1 MVRRA
6 AHGEGLGEGS
16 GEGLGCSVHLFRLV
30 LSQQRHEPLR
40 ILHSSVMEGPRPCK
54 KNQKMPNCGAKP
66 RCLRWNGARLLCE
79 GWNGASWVLDQ
90 GSASGFGL
98 TEAQTVGWS
107 SVRR

>member
-6 AHGEGLGEGS
+6 AHGEGSDEGL
-16 GEGLGCSVHLFRLV
+16 GEGLGCSVHLVRLV
-30 LSQQRHEPLR
+30 HPQRHEPLR
-40 ILHSSVMEGPRPCK
+40 ILCSSVMVGPRPCK
-54 KNQKMPNCGAKP
+54 KNPKTPNCGAKP

-90 GSASGFGL
+90 GSASGFGP